1 MSDFSRLLTNP
12 PPEQEAIRAK
22 CFHPGGVLPDFPKDE
37 VESSIPERFETI
49 VRRHPDRPAVK
60 VGNQVLTYAL
70 INDMAN
76 RIARSILRRRSEQSE
91 PIALMFRKGAEQ
103 IAAMLGVLKA
113 GKILVV
119 VDPLFPEKRIRTM
132 ICDSQA
138 PWLVCDAQSI
148 GLAQCV
154 AGSACDVVEF
164 AMLDQDI
171 TGVDLPLQMSPT
183 AFACLIYSSG
193 STGQPKGIIQN
204 HRNILHTTWIR
215 VHDSNACYNDRV
227 ADLTSGTANS
237 IFDML
242 LALLSGATLLPFDV
256 RTEGANQLASWMVE
270 EGVSLCWISSRLFRT
285 FCQSL
290 TGTEWF
296 PSLRFLRLRSEAGQ
310 REDIELFK
318 NHFSRHCIF
327 GNGLSSSET
336 GYLAL
341 YAIDH
346 ECTGVGEDLPVGYP
360 VLDKEIRLLDDCGN
374 DVGRNVVGE
383 IVVRS
388 RYLSPGYWRRPELT
402 EAKFKPDPRD
412 PAKRLYYT
420 GDLGMM
426 LPDGCLIHKG
436 RKDFRVKIRGY
447 GVDLIEV
454 EKVLLRHHGVREAVV
469 VASKSKSDETR
480 LIGYFTS
487 STQQVPSVNE
497 LRGFLQKTLADYMI
511 PSVFVNIDKIPL
523 TSNGKVD
530 RKVLP
535 AADNL
540 RPELDTQFVEPRTM
554 IERELVSIWA
564 EILSLQ
570 EVGIHDSFFDL
581 GGHSLAAMRVVS
593 QVIQKFQL
601 ELPFQSLF
609 QTPTVAEMATV
620 IMEHQGKRLGEE
632 ELERML
638 GELESL
644 SDEEAQRILAEE
656 TTSTSGGA
664 RHE

>member
-171 TGVDLPLQMSPT
+171 TGVDLPLQMSPA

-227 ADLTSGTANS
+227 ADLFFSGLKQPG
-237 IFDML
+237 IV
-242 LALLSGATLLPFDV
+242 PEYV
-256 RTEGANQLASWMVE
+256 
-270 EGVSLCWISSRLFRT
+270 
-285 FCQSL
+285 
-290 TGTEWF
+290 
-296 PSLRFLRLRSEAGQ
+296 AG
-310 REDIELFK
+310 I
-318 NHFSRHCIF
+318 
-327 GNGLSSSET
+327 
-336 GYLAL
+336 
-341 YAIDH
+341 
-346 ECTGVGEDLPVGYP
+346 
-360 VLDKEIRLLDDCGN
+360 
-374 DVGRNVVGE
+374 
-383 IVVRS
+383 
-388 RYLSPGYWRRPELT
+388 
-402 EAKFKPDPRD
+402 
-412 PAKRLYYT
+412 
-420 GDLGMM
+420 
-426 LPDGCLIHKG
+426 
-436 RKDFRVKIRGY
+436 
-447 GVDLIEV
+447 
-454 EKVLLRHHGVREAVV
+454 
-469 VASKSKSDETR
+469 
-480 LIGYFTS
+480 
-487 STQQVPSVNE
+487 
-497 LRGFLQKTLADYMI
+497 
-511 PSVFVNIDKIPL
+511 
-523 TSNGKVD
+523 
-530 RKVLP
+530 
-535 AADNL
+535 
-540 RPELDTQFVEPRTM
+540 PELDAVAEEFYDGLAGMIAIVLMDQQVDSRFAEHAKPRG
-554 IERELVSIWA
+554 IVSAAEGNRINIFKRFGHKELVLTDQLIPGLDDVLFAYNSVNPA
-564 EILSLQ
+564 SLGHGL
-570 EVGIHDSFFDL
+570 VGGI
-581 GGHSLAAMRVVS
+581 A
-593 QVIQKFQL
+593 
-601 ELPFQSLF
+601 
-609 QTPTVAEMATV
+609 
-620 IMEHQGKRLGEE
+620 
-632 ELERML
+632 
-638 GELESL
+638 
-644 SDEEAQRILAEE
+644 
-656 TTSTSGGA
+656 
-664 RHE
+664 